1 MLAILAQVIAC
12 RRVVS
17 ECVAAFAPGREGS
30 TLAAGGH
37 CRKKMKKCMVTAALW
52 GKP

>member
-37 CRKKMKKCMVTAALW
+37 CKKKKVKKCMVTAALW
-52 GKP
+52 G